1 MKAWEAVCKA
11 TGAPTLIVPAGKNFL
26 LTPITFGGFCSS
38 NTITVQVEGNIVA
51 PSSLSQWPKFV
62 GISKWISFEFV
73 NGLIINGGGQINGQ
87 GSIWWNAPG
96 GVIIRPTA
104 VHFNGCNNL
113 QLSGLHSVN
122 PPRNHITINNCKNV
136 IISHINLNAP
146 GNSPNT
152 DGIDI
157 SGSSQIRIHDSNI
170 ATGDDCISIRGN
182 SSLIN
187 ITSITGGPCHGISV
201 GSLGQNMQIYET
213 VEHVYVGNSTL
224 MRTTNGVRIKTWQG
238 GFGYAKNITFEH
250 ITFFRVGNP
259 IIINQSYKDNPKN
272 DKLESA
278 VQISDVTYTN
288 INGSSVSDQ
297 AITLSCSVS
306 KPCTNI
312 VMGQINLFSSVPGGK
327 ITSFCQNAHGTSI
340 STVPNVTCLS
350 G

>member
-26 LTPITFGGFCSS
+26 LTPITFEGFYSS

-51 PSSLSQWPKFV
+51 PSSLSQRPKFV
-62 GISKWISFEFV
+62 SLSKWISFQFV

-87 GSIWWNAPG
+87 GSTWWNALVYTPN
-96 GVIIRPTA
+96 INTLKKDNILQS
-104 VHFNGCNNL
+104 VHFSGCNNL

-122 PPRNHITINNCKNV
+122 PSRNHITINNCKNV
-136 IISHINLNAP
+136 IISHIDLNAP
-146 GNSPNT
+146 GNIPNT

-157 SGSSQIRIHDSNI
+157 SESSQIQIHDSNI
-170 ATGDDCISIRGN
+170 ATGDDYISIRDD

-187 ITSITGGPCHGISV
+187 ITSITSGPCHGISV

-213 VEHVYVGNSTL
+213 IEQVY
-224 MRTTNGVRIKTWQG
+224 G
-238 GFGYAKNITFEH
+238 GSGYAKNITFEH
-250 ITFFRVGNP
+250 ITFFRIGNP

-272 DKLESA
+272 DELELA

-297 AITLSCSVS
+297 VITLNCSVS

-312 VMGQINLFSSVPGGK
+312 VMGQINLFSSIPGGK
-327 ITSFCQNAHGTSI
+327 ITSFFQNAHGTSI
-340 STVPNVTCLS
+340 STIPNVTCLS

>member
-1 MKAWEAVCKA
+1 MKAWEAICKA
-11 TGAPTLIVPAGKNFL
+11 TGAPTVIVLAGKNFL

-51 PSSLSQWPKFV
+51 RSSLSQWPKFV
-62 GISKWISFEFV
+62 GLSKWISFQFV
-73 NGLIINGGGQINGQ
+73 NRLIINGGGQINGQ
-87 GSIWWNAPG
+87 GSIWWNAP
-96 GVIIRPTA
+96 VHHLPNDNMDFSA
-104 VHFNGCNNL
+104 VHFSECNNL
-113 QLSGLHSVN
+113 QLSGLHSIN

-146 GNSPNT
+146 GNSPNI

-157 SGSSQIRIHDSNI
+157 S
-170 ATGDDCISIRGN
+170 GDDCISIRGN

-201 GSLGQNMQIYET
+201 GSLGQNLQIYEI
-213 VEHVYVGNSTL
+213 VEQVYVGNSTL
-224 MRTTNGVRIKTWQG
+224 MGTTNGVRIKTWQG
-238 GFGYAKNITFEH
+238 ESGYAKNITFEH

-272 DKLESA
+272 DELESV

-297 AITLSCSVS
+297 AITLNCSVS

-327 ITSFCQNAHGTSI
+327 ITSFYQNAHGTSI
-340 STVPNVTCLS
+340 STIPNVTCLL

>member
-62 GISKWISFEFV
+62 GLSKWISFQFV
-73 NGLIINGGGQINGQ
+73 NGLTINGGGQINGQ
-87 GSIWWNAPG
+87 GSIWWNAPW
-96 GVIIRPTA
+96 RS
-104 VHFNGCNNL
+104 H
-113 QLSGLHSVN
+113 H
-122 PPRNHITINNCKNV
+122 PPN
-136 IISHINLNAP
+136 
-146 GNSPNT
+146 

-157 SGSSQIRIHDSNI
+157 SGSSQIQIHDSNI

-213 VEHVYVGNSTL
+213 VEQIYVGNSTL
-224 MRTTNGVRIKTWQG
+224 MGTTNGVRIKTWQG
-238 GFGYAKNITFEH
+238 GSGYAKNITFEH
-250 ITFFRVGNP
+250 ITFFSVGNP
-259 IIINQSYKDNPKN
+259 IIINQSYKDNPEN
-272 DKLESA
+272 DELESA

-297 AITLSCSVS
+297 AITLNCSVS
-306 KPCTNI
+306 KPCANI

-327 ITSFCQNAHGTSI
+327 INSFCQNAHGTSI
-340 STVPNVTCLS
+340 STIPNVTCLS